1 MEELLAKFREELVR
15 ENKSPETMKKY
26 LKDLR
31 YFFAQYSIEEPRD
44 ITRDVVRD
52 LVLDVRTKGHGNG
65 HLANLLWAIKKFN
78 AFLKEI
84 GEDSFEWDIKIPVVQ
99 APETVEFIEIE
110 ELDKLFLSL
119 DPESIHDLRTRAY
132 IELIINTGMRP
143 SEALNFTRAEMEG
156 LDEIEITG
164 KGRKK
169 RKIYLNERARL
180 WVNEYLSKRDDDLP
194 NLFVTH
200 PDARPMTLRNIE
212 GAFKKAVEKSGIS
225 KRFVLHTLRHTYS
238 TMLLINGCP
247 IDYVAVL
254 LGHSK
259 VETTRRHYLAIRQK
273 HARAAHYKY
282 LTYAT
287 EPSLLRPV

>member
-1 MEELLAKFREELVR
+1 MEKLLADFREELVR
-15 ENKSPETMKKY
+15 ENKSPETIKKY

-31 YFFAQYSIEEPRD
+31 YFFAQYSIEHPSG
-44 ITRDVVRD
+44 ITRDVVRE
-52 LVLDVRTKGHGNG
+52 LVLDVRTKGHSSG

-78 AFLKEI
+78 GFLKEI

-110 ELDKLFLSL
+110 ELNKMFLSL
-119 DPESIHDLRTRAY
+119 DLESVHDLRTRAY

-156 LDEIEITG
+156 VDEIEITG

-169 RKIYLNERARL
+169 RKIYLNERARF
-180 WVNEYLSKRDDDLP
+180 WIDWYLSKREDDLP

-200 PDARPMTLRNIE
+200 PEARPMTLRSIE
-212 GAFKKAVEKSGIS
+212 GTFKKAVEKAGIS

-273 HARAAHYKY
+273 HAAAAHYKY
-282 LTYAT
+282 LVYA
-287 EPSLLRPV
+287 